1 MARTE
6 RATSPAAQKR
16 DRSLNRTGLD
26 PNPRKHGAGPHNWGA
41 LEQEAELENEAV
53 YDVSEEAPGVAV
65 GDVPASTEHVE
76 LSPQEIEEARRL
88 RKEAAKGGHVDLRDI
103 ARTSA
108 AVHASPTNKDVT
120 SITNAAD
127 TGAKA

>member
-16 DRSLNRTGLD
+16 DRSLNRSGLD

-53 YDVSEEAPGVAV
+53 HDVSEEAPGVAV
-65 GDVPASTEHVE
+65 GGALRLLVVGEE
-76 LSPQEIEEARRL
+76 REGLS
-88 RKEAAKGGHVDLRDI
+88 
-103 ARTSA
+103 
-108 AVHASPTNKDVT
+108 
-120 SITNAAD
+120 
-127 TGAKA
+127 

>member
-65 GDVPASTEHVE
+65 GGALRLLWVE
-76 LSPQEIEEARRL
+76 KRG
-88 RKEAAKGGHVDLRDI
+88 KGM
-103 ARTSA
+103 S
-108 AVHASPTNKDVT
+108 
-120 SITNAAD
+120 
-127 TGAKA
+127 